1 MTEKLMPL
9 ISLRPPGRMAIPQTY
24 RFPLIHLS
32 RERRNTRSVGADCA
46 PPLPPRVGS
55 ALQLR
60 SLRPCMASLR
70 DFQQPGGSRK
80 GLHEQFCRLGSALP
94 ITPRGSAVMA
104 QCEVGPHPHPHT
116 IPILMPTP
124 SPSPSQASKQHARS
138 RAPALEL
145 WHYRAV
151 QWGSPPSPQPIPI
164 PDIAL
169 RPPRWREGGLQGP
182 RLRCFIAATCHKLS
196 KSGSINLPGNKN
208 QGK

>member
-32 RERRNTRSVGADCA
+32 RERRNTHSVGADCA

-60 SLRPCMASLR
+60 SLRPCMASLH

-80 GLHEQFCRLGSALP
+80 GLHEQTPQQPHFCHLGAALP

-104 QCEVGPHPHPHT
+104 QCEVGPIPNPIPSPSSCQPHPHPL
-116 IPILMPTP
+116 PKP
-124 SPSPSQASKQHARS
+124 ASSMHEAGLLHWSYGTTGQCNGA
-138 RAPALEL
+138 APPVPA
-145 WHYRAV
+145 H
-151 QWGSPPSPQPIPI
+151 P
-164 PDIAL
+164 
-169 RPPRWREGGLQGP
+169 RP
-182 RLRCFIAATCHKLS
+182 
-196 KSGSINLPGNKN
+196 
-208 QGK
+208 